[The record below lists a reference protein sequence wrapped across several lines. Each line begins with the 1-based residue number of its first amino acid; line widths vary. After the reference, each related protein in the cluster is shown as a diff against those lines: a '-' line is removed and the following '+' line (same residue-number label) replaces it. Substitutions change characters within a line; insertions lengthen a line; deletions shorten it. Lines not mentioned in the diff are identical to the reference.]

1 MFSYQE
7 IGRILKPFRND
18 GTLLALIEPGF
29 ENDIK
34 KVKAIFIRIKGQPV
48 PFFIESLE
56 IDNDLSYIKFEEFNG
71 PEVIKSL
78 NGSDLLLRESDIKVK
93 KKKIIKGF
101 ALDDLTDFIIS
112 DKTSGKKVKI
122 ISIEQFP
129 QQLMAITETD
139 HTNFY
144 IPLIE
149 NFITDIDIERKIIK
163 MNLPEGIFNL

>member
-18 GTLLALIEPGF
+18 GTLIAIIEPGY

-56 IDNDLSYIKFEEFNG
+56 TDNELSYIKFEEFNG
-71 PEVIKSL
+71 PEVIKSF
-78 NGSDLLLRESDIKVK
+78 NGSDLLLRDIDIKTK

-101 ALDDLTDFIIS
+101 ELDDLADFIIS
-112 DKTSGKKVKI
+112 DLTSGKKVKI
-122 ISIEQFP
+122 ITIEQFP
-129 QQLMAITETD
+129 QQLMALTETGNS
-139 HTNFY
+139 HFY

-149 NFITDIDIERKIIK
+149 NFITDIDFERKIIK